1 MIENL
6 LEHAPLI
13 LYLIGNS
20 FSSSGSL
27 QIAKALESDYGRYE
41 CVASN
46 EYGVAYSFAA
56 MLYVRGVYLQ
66 VAIEKEEKTKTTQ
79 VTVITFSHPYKSHL
93 LENMDFELFNKWL
106 TRLEKQMINMLRETK
121 KCGTPFEMSW

>member
-66 VAIEKEEKTKTTQ
+66 VAIEKRRKKQ
-79 VTVITFSHPYKSHL
+79 KQHKLITFSHPYKSHL

-106 TRLEKQMINMLRETK
+106 TRLKKQMINMLRETK

>member
-66 VAIEKEEKTKTTQ
+66 VAIEKRRKKQ
-79 VTVITFSHPYKSHL
+79 IQHKLITFSHPYKSHL